1 MELEEFQLSD
11 GEPEEFNERTF
22 VINDESQALW
32 AMRKLAVSQ
41 RRIDTVQ
48 RQAKDEIDR
57 VAAWVEQ
64 ATRADKVTV
73 LYFEKIL
80 TSYMLRLR
88 DEGRKSLI
96 LPDGEIKSRETPSR
110 AVVEDLEVFIKWA
123 INSGH
128 PELIRL
134 KQEPDLKA
142 VKAFSA
148 NGETYTTPDG
158 EIVEGIKAV
167 EGSVSVSFY
176 INGKDN

>member
-73 LYFEKIL
+73 LYFEEIL

-110 AVVEDLEVFIKWA
+110 AVVEDLDVFIKWA
-123 INSGH
+123 KESH
-128 PELIRL
+128 PEFIRTKEEADL
-134 KQEPDLKA
+134 NAMKQVSMAGGGMYMTL
-142 VKAFSA
+142 
-148 NGETYTTPDG
+148 DG
-158 EIVEGIKAV
+158 EVIEGIKAV
-167 EGSVSVSFY
+167 EGSVSVSFD
-176 INGKDN
+176 INGKD

>member
-73 LYFEKIL
+73 LYFEEIL

-110 AVVEDLEVFIKWA
+110 AVVEDLDVFLKWA
-123 INSGH
+123 KESH
-128 PELIRL
+128 PEFIRTKEEADL
-134 KQEPDLKA
+134 NAMKQVSMAGGGMYMTL
-142 VKAFSA
+142 
-148 NGETYTTPDG
+148 DG
-158 EIVEGIKAV
+158 EVIEGIKAV
-167 EGSVSVSFY
+167 EGSVSVSFD
-176 INGKDN
+176 INGKD

>member
-1 MELEEFQLSD
+1 MELEEFQIED
-11 GEPEEFNERTF
+11 GEPDGAGERDY
-22 VINDESQALW
+22 VINDENGALW

-41 RRIDTVQ
+41 RRINTVN
-48 RQAKDEIDR
+48 RQGKDETLRIEL
-57 VAAWVEQ
+57 WVEQ
-64 ATRADKVTV
+64 ATRSDKVTV
-73 LYFEKIL
+73 LYFEEIL

-88 DEGRKSLI
+88 EEGRKSLI

-158 EIVEGIKAV
+158 EVVEGIKAV
-167 EGSVSVSFY
+167 EGSVSVSIN
-176 INGKDN
+176 INGKE